1 MGHIRVLAAGVAV
14 FASLTPLTS
23 CASPDGGGDGQG
35 RCSARSDPAP
45 VEKRFPVF
53 GTPERAHWCGV
64 VLNAGDG
71 RVPGP
76 TDVRLVGVVEL
87 APEAFAGV
95 VEDLGEHPVAHAPE
109 GLPDEIA
116 EFLPDGARWRRSD
129 RLDRSLTQGRYRGS
143 FHVDTAHRAVLLDC
157 VDPVRPEH

>member
-1 MGHIRVLAAGVAV
+1 MV

-23 CASPDGGGDGQG
+23 CAAPDDGGDGQG
-35 RCSARSDPAP
+35 RCSVRSDPAP
-45 VEKRFPVF
+45 IEKRFPVF

-87 APEAFAGV
+87 TPAAFAGI
-95 VEDLGEHPVAHAPE
+95 VEDLGADPVAKAPQ
-109 GLPDEIA
+109 GLPDEIVKS
-116 EFLPDGARWRRSD
+116 LPGDARWRHSD
-129 RLDRSLTQGRYRGS
+129 RLDRSITQGRYTGS
-143 FHVDTAHRAVLLDC
+143 FHVDTAHRAVLVDC
-157 VDPVRPEH
+157 VDPVPPKH